1 MWKSLPMLA
10 GYDHRDAAR
19 PFFEKAVELDPGDA
33 GAKLMLEQ
41 YDPNHKKAMPAAP
54 VLPGEQA

>member
-1 MWKSLPMLA
+1 MRA

-41 YDPNHKKAMPAAP
+41 YDPNHKKAVPAAP